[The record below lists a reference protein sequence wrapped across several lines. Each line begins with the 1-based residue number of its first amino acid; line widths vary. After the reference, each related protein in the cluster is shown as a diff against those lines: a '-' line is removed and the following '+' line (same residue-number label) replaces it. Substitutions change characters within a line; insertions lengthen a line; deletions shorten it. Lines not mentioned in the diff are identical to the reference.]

1 MKESRIKVAGLWL
14 RVREAGEG
22 EPLLLI
28 HGLWANENV
37 CGPVEAALND
47 RRLITI
53 DLPGMGR
60 SSVPGRSL
68 RVAGIAR
75 IVSGAL
81 DVLGYGRVDV
91 LGYSLGGAVI
101 QNLARQ
107 EPDRVRRLA
116 LVSTFCGF
124 GTVPG
129 SPAEIVSTS
138 LPIRHYWPWFY
149 ERSYLWTVG
158 GRKPPPEKMREQI
171 ARCSETPPPV
181 LGYLWQWIAACS

>member
-1 MKESRIKVAGLWL
+1 M
-14 RVREAGEG
+14 
-22 EPLLLI
+22 
-28 HGLWANENV
+28 
-37 CGPVEAALND
+37 
-47 RRLITI
+47 
-53 DLPGMGR
+53 
-60 SSVPGRSL
+60 
-68 RVAGIAR
+68 
-75 IVSGAL
+75 
-81 DVLGYGRVDV
+81 LGYF
-91 LGYSLGGAVI
+91 LGGAVI

-181 LGYLWQWIAACS
+181 LGYLWQWIAACSWSSFRWLEEIPHSTLVITGSDDPLIPPRTPSSSLQESRERDCSSRRVTVTCCCSMTRRQRLPRCQTSFAPPH